1 MFSDFSES
9 GLESCLFKSVIRS
22 NCVIRSCERGNNYV
36 CMCVCVGDGI
46 WSTFRRSA
54 LNIVVDSLDT
64 MDAATVS
71 HRRHQSCVRK
81 YFKCFLERASQPAQ
95 ICVLIHRYYMYTHSG
110 YTNSGVASR
119 MIEDDIASRNS
130 IPTRAI
136 ATFVRHFD
144 GIHKIPVITW
154 MTDVLGKSC

>member
-36 CMCVCVGDGI
+36 CVCVCVGDGI

-95 ICVLIHRYYMYTHSG
+95 ICSYSYIDTICTHTQDTPTQVLPAG
-110 YTNSGVASR
+110 
-119 MIEDDIASRNS
+119 
-130 IPTRAI
+130 
-136 ATFVRHFD
+136 
-144 GIHKIPVITW
+144 
-154 MTDVLGKSC
+154 